1 MEQLSDPRTAKV
13 EQFLSELTELSDKY
27 GIAITGKPVLFM
39 MEKEDYAFAY
49 RADDESNLTLG

>member
-1 MEQLSDPRTAKV
+1 MTEISDPRAAKLG
-13 EQFLSELTELSDKY
+13 QFLAELTELSDKY
-27 GIAITGKPVLFM
+27 GIAVAGKPVLFL